1 MRFNGVI
8 DKNVKEDIS
17 ARSFLLKKKKKKKLN
32 MKYRFF
38 KLNINPIFNSN

>member
-17 ARSFLLKKKKKKKLN
+17 ARSFLLKKKKKKKI
-32 MKYRFF
+32 KYEISFF
-38 KLNINPIFNSN
+38 QIKY